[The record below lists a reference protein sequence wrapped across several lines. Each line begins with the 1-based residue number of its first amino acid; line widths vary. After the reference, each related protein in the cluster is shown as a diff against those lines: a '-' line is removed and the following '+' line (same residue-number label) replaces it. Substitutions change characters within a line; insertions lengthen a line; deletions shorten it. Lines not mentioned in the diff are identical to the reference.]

1 MKLMMVVTQ
10 LSEMQTPLK
19 IRKPGE
25 KMFSLAR
32 EIAVLRKPTNVCT
45 LTFLNSFSSSEMRLL
60 LSLSLV
66 NRLDPTRPML
76 GGTQL
81 DFHSILTTH
90 LELDGSTSLTDVID
104 HFKQQSNEIRFCVL
118 TAIDTYMKLFCINR
132 TWYTILD
139 RYRYPSRYHDN
150 HSGYYDNPFVDLY
163 SRSFSFSHMVEGLKK
178 SKVLLHRT
186 RSTKS
191 LYSILSTCWFFSSF
205 LLLTVNYKI

>member
-1 MKLMMVVTQ
+1 MPLVVRLFWPRDETTVGYTNAMCRELIMLHSDALESQKTNLLSATKSLMKLTMVVTQ

-76 GGTQL
+76 G
-81 DFHSILTTH
+81 
-90 LELDGSTSLTDVID
+90 
-104 HFKQQSNEIRFCVL
+104 
-118 TAIDTYMKLFCINR
+118 
-132 TWYTILD
+132 
-139 RYRYPSRYHDN
+139 
-150 HSGYYDNPFVDLY
+150 
-163 SRSFSFSHMVEGLKK
+163 
-178 SKVLLHRT
+178 
-186 RSTKS
+186 
-191 LYSILSTCWFFSSF
+191 
-205 LLLTVNYKI
+205 